1 MIYQHFEMSASK
13 TNMVFDSLSNGKSRH
28 KDVEQNTCMENL
40 TIINGKTFT
49 THLNMI
55 IRFNVLVIKTEVEN
69 KTASSFDGVNRS

>member
-1 MIYQHFEMSASK
+1 
-13 TNMVFDSLSNGKSRH
+13 
-28 KDVEQNTCMENL
+28 MENL